1 MVPVGILHFDVLIWN
16 RYVWPFTVIVNSTSF
31 VDGSYEMESL
41 YQFIIDSDY
50 NEHDIHIHVPEGAIP
65 KDGPSA
71 GVTMTTTLASLITGI
86 PVSSTLAMTGEIS
99 LTGKVLPVGGIKEKM
114 IAAHRSGIKTVLI
127 PERNLKDLDD
137 VPEEVKNE
145 LTFKTMNTIEDVLT
159 EALNIKLPKPETLKI
174 DVSTLQQ

>member
-1 MVPVGILHFDVLIWN
+1 
-16 RYVWPFTVIVNSTSF
+16 
-31 VDGSYEMESL
+31 
-41 YQFIIDSDY
+41 
-50 NEHDIHIHVPEGAIP
+50 
-65 KDGPSA
+65 
-71 GVTMTTTLASLITGI
+71 
-86 PVSSTLAMTGEIS
+86 MTGEIS

-145 LTFKTMNTIEDVLT
+145 LTFKTMKTIEDVLT